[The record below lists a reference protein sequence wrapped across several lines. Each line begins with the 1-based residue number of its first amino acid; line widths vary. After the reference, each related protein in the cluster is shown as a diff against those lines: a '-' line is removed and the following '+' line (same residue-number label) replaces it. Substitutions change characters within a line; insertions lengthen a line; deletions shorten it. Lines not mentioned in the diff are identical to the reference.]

1 VAPLEDEDRVIYC
14 LQESFPR
21 SAKGRSFNLCPPAR
35 KDLNKSG
42 RFGLRRLISRGGC
55 FYPAVFRQTLL
66 DGACG
71 YLRRPRPK
79 KPRRANTTTTMMTIK
94 SQVGILSPFVG

>member
-1 VAPLEDEDRVIYC
+1 VASLEDEDRVIYC

-55 FYPAVFRQTLL
+55 FYPAVFRQT
-66 DGACG
+66 
-71 YLRRPRPK
+71 P
-79 KPRRANTTTTMMTIK
+79 
-94 SQVGILSPFVG
+94 